1 MYLIGIDVGGT
12 FTDGIIM
19 KSGNITASAKN
30 ATNNSDISSSILTT
44 LDNLLAY
51 VSDKKLIERVVISTT
66 TVTNLIAT
74 KGAEPAAL
82 ILLPGYGLPNSFYE
96 LGENCYFIKGSIDFR
111 GNITEELSVSEIKS
125 VIENIQVQNI
135 KRIGVIGKFSNRN
148 NEHELYIEKLIRETY
163 PEALV
168 LISSQVSNQL
178 NFKRRI
184 ATTYYTALTYF
195 EWQNFIEQINKALIA
210 RDISAEVHILKADGG
225 TIALEASRNYPC
237 QTIYSG
243 PAASTMGGVALT
255 KDSKNSVV
263 LDIGG
268 TTTDISL
275 VIEGEPLYA
284 SKGAIIEDNY
294 THVEAFSLTTLPIG
308 GDSKI
313 GLLNNEITL
322 DSRQDF
328 AACFGGKY
336 PTITDAF
343 NLLYDLKI
351 GDYQKSEEILRQLAI
366 KENLDPKK
374 LAETAINMVMESL
387 ENAIKEMFTRWEME
401 PLYKVWEVVN
411 SRKFVLHRIIGIG
424 AAANAIIPVLASR
437 LGVNHFLSQY
447 SPVANALGTAVAR
460 PTININLHIDTGEN
474 FYSVYP
480 TGYLGQIKNSRNF
493 SLEDAKSLARNH
505 LAELVKEHN
514 MEGYEEDAVFYLTEQ
529 FNVIRGYSTSGK
541 IFDVGLQVKP
551 GFIPEFTGVK

>member
-1 MYLIGIDVGGT
+1 MYLVGIDVGGT

-19 KSGNITASAKN
+19 KSGNITASVKS
-30 ATNNSDISSSILTT
+30 ATNNLDISSSILTT
-44 LDNLLAY
+44 LDNLLAH
-51 VSDKKLIERVVISTT
+51 VSDKKQIERVVISTT

-74 KGAEPAAL
+74 KGAEPTAL
-82 ILLPGYGLPNSFYE
+82 ILLPGYGLPNYFYE

-125 VIENIQVQNI
+125 VIENIQAQNI

-148 NEHELYIEKLIRETY
+148 NEQELYIEKLIRETY

-195 EWQNFIEQINKALIA
+195 EWQNFIEQIKKALIA

-284 SKGAIIEDNY
+284 SKGAIIENNY

-351 GDYQKSEEILRQLAI
+351 GEYHKSEEILRQLAI
-366 KENLDPKK
+366 KENLDTKT
-374 LAETAINMVMESL
+374 LAETSINMVMERL
-387 ENAIKEMFTRWEME
+387 ESAIREMFTRWEME
-401 PLYKVWEVVN
+401 PMYKVWEVVN
-411 SRKFVLHRIIGIG
+411 SRKFELHRIIGIG
-424 AAANAIIPVLASR
+424 AAANAIIPVLAAR

-447 SPVANALGTAVAR
+447 SPVANALGAAVAR
-460 PTININLHIDTGEN
+460 PTININVHIDTGEN
-474 FYSVYP
+474 YYSVYP
-480 TGYLGQIKNSRNF
+480 TGYLGKIKNPRNF
-493 SLEDAKSLARNH
+493 SLKDAKSLAQNH

-529 FNVIRGYSTSGK
+529 FNVIRGYNTSGK